1 MSFSHSLVG
10 RLSDAYAHSQK
21 IRASKMLNDRYQPLM
36 PPMTTAR
43 FQPYGRERKV
53 EVIMN
58 DYDVFW
64 SFHFVEVKEPAYGLT
79 AQVHVSLWFNK
90 YDVSILNLSSPR
102 KGAILFLFHG
112 NMEIRGQMVNDH
124 ESCVVAPLLITLA
137 GIAKSN
143 YQDHPVFIPRRRRL
157 SGFSLIP

>member
-1 MSFSHSLVG
+1 
-10 RLSDAYAHSQK
+10 
-21 IRASKMLNDRYQPLM
+21 M

-64 SFHFVEVKEPAYGLT
+64 SFHCVEVKEPAYSLT

-112 NMEIRGQMVNDH
+112 NMEI
-124 ESCVVAPLLITLA
+124 
-137 GIAKSN
+137 
-143 YQDHPVFIPRRRRL
+143 
-157 SGFSLIP
+157 